1 MANLGWRSGAI
12 YSEPP
17 QGAFETRGARR
28 ARRFGQDKHVKPALE
43 SAFSAEKVFC
53 IGLSRTGT
61 TSLEQAL
68 KDLGYR
74 LGDQHQGELL
84 LGEYAVRNFRPIVEF
99 CLTAD
104 AFQDAPFS
112 FPFTFLALD
121 QSFPNAKFILSVR
134 DNSDQWYHSLVKY
147 HSNLFGGG
155 RLPTKDDLLRSTYS
169 YPGFVWESV
178 KLLLNASDEED
189 DIYDKPRL
197 VSYYH
202 RHNSDVRDYF
212 RSKSNLL
219 EINLSDPSAYGQ
231 FCDFLGKEPR
241 GAGFPWLNSSSPKPA
256 CG

>member
-1 MANLGWRSGAI
+1 MAESGLA
-12 YSEPP
+12 
-17 QGAFETRGARR
+17 
-28 ARRFGQDKHVKPALE
+28 
-43 SAFSAEKVFC
+43 SAFNAEKVFC
-53 IGLSRTGT
+53 VGLSRTGT

-84 LGEYAVRNFRPIVEF
+84 LQQYKVRNFRPIVEF

-112 FPFTFLALD
+112 FPFTYLALD

-134 DNSDQWYHSLVKY
+134 DSSDQWYRSLVRY

-155 RLPTKDDLLRSTYS
+155 RLPTKDDLIRSTYS

-178 KLLLNASDEED
+178 KVLLNASEEEE

-197 VSYYH
+197 VSYYD
-202 RHNSDVRDYF
+202 RHNRDVRDYF

-219 EINLSDPSAYGQ
+219 EINVSDKGAYRK
-231 FCDFLGKEPR
+231 FCDFLGKEPI
-241 GAGFPWLNSSSPKPA
+241 AEGFPWLNSSLPSPA
-256 CG
+256 RAGED

>member
-1 MANLGWRSGAI
+1 MTRSA
-12 YSEPP
+12 
-17 QGAFETRGARR
+17 
-28 ARRFGQDKHVKPALE
+28 

-68 KDLGYR
+68 RDLCYQ

-84 LGEYAVRNFRPIVEF
+84 LPQYAVRNFRPIVDF

-112 FPFTFLALD
+112 FPFTYLALD

-134 DNSDQWYHSLVKY
+134 DDSDQWYRSLVRY

-155 RLPTKDDLLRSTYS
+155 RIPTKENLIGATYS

-178 KLLLNASDEED
+178 KVLLNASEED
-189 DIYDKPRL
+189 EDIYDKPRL
-197 VSYYH
+197 VSYYD
-202 RHNSDVRDYF
+202 RHNSNVRDYF

-219 EINLSDPSAYGQ
+219 EINVSDRDAYGT
-231 FCDFLGKEPR
+231 FCDFLGKKPI
-241 GAGFPWLNSSSPKPA
+241 AKGFPWLNSSLPSPA
-256 CG
+256 GDQED

>member
-1 MANLGWRSGAI
+1 MV
-12 YSEPP
+12 EPS
-17 QGAFETRGARR
+17 F
-28 ARRFGQDKHVKPALE
+28 E

-84 LGEYAVRNFRPIVEF
+84 LPQYAARNFRPIVEF

-112 FPFTFLALD
+112 FPFTYLALD

-134 DNSDQWYHSLVKY
+134 DDSDQWYRSLVRY

-155 RLPTKDDLLRSTYS
+155 RIPTKDDLVRSTYS
-169 YPGFVWESV
+169 YPGFVWDSV
-178 KLLLNASDEED
+178 KLLLNPAEED
-189 DIYDKPRL
+189 IYHKPTL
-197 VSYYH
+197 VSYYD

-219 EINLSDPSAYGQ
+219 EINVSAKGAYER
-231 FCDFLGKEPR
+231 FCAFLGKEPI
-241 GAGFPWLNSSSPKPA
+241 AEGFPWLNSSLPSPA
-256 CG
+256 GDQED

>member
-1 MANLGWRSGAI
+1 V
-12 YSEPP
+12 
-17 QGAFETRGARR
+17 
-28 ARRFGQDKHVKPALE
+28 GQSFE

-84 LGEYAVRNFRPIVEF
+84 LPEYTARNFRPIVEF

-112 FPFTFLALD
+112 FPFTYLALD

-134 DNSDQWYHSLVKY
+134 NDSDQWYRSLVRY

-155 RLPTKDDLLRSTYS
+155 RIPTKEDLVRSTYS

-178 KLLLNASDEED
+178 KVLLNPAEED
-189 DIYDKPRL
+189 IYHKPTL
-197 VSYYH
+197 VSYYD
-202 RHNSDVRDYF
+202 RHISDVRDYF
-212 RSKSNLL
+212 RAKSNLL
-219 EINLSDPSAYGQ
+219 EINVSDKGAYER
-231 FCDFLGKEPR
+231 FCDFLGKEPM
-241 GAGFPWLNSSSPKPA
+241 AEGFPWLNSSLPSA
-256 CG
+256 AGGREA

>member
-1 MANLGWRSGAI
+1 MVAPS
-12 YSEPP
+12 
-17 QGAFETRGARR
+17 F
-28 ARRFGQDKHVKPALE
+28 E

-84 LGEYAVRNFRPIVEF
+84 LPEYAVRNFRPIVEF

-112 FPFTFLALD
+112 FPFTYLALD

-134 DNSDQWYHSLVKY
+134 GDSDQWYRSLVRY

-155 RLPTKDDLLRSTYS
+155 RLPTKDDLVGTTYS
-169 YPGFVWESV
+169 YPGFVWESFKV
-178 KLLLNASDEED
+178 LLNASGEED
-189 DIYDKPRL
+189 IYNKPRL
-197 VSYYH
+197 VSYYD

-219 EINLSDPSAYGQ
+219 EINVSDKAAYGKL
-231 FCDFLGKEPR
+231 CDFLGKEPI
-241 GAGFPWLNSSSPKPA
+241 AEGFPRLNSSLPSLA
-256 CG
+256 SNRED

>member
-1 MANLGWRSGAI
+1 MVGPS
-12 YSEPP
+12 
-17 QGAFETRGARR
+17 F
-28 ARRFGQDKHVKPALE
+28 E

-84 LGEYAVRNFRPIVEF
+84 LQEYTVRNFRPIVEF

-112 FPFTFLALD
+112 FPFTYLALD

-134 DNSDQWYHSLVKY
+134 DDSDQWYRSLVRY

-155 RLPTKDDLLRSTYS
+155 RIPTKDDLVRSTYS

-178 KLLLNASDEED
+178 KLLLNPAEED
-189 DIYDKPRL
+189 IYHKPTL
-197 VSYYH
+197 VSYYD
-202 RHNSDVRDYF
+202 RHNADVRDYF
-212 RSKSNLL
+212 RSKSNFL
-219 EINLSDPSAYGQ
+219 EINVSDKRAYGR
-231 FCDFLGKEPR
+231 FCDFLGKEPI
-241 GAGFPWLNSSSPKPA
+241 AEDFPWLNSSLPSPA
-256 CG
+256 SNRED